1 MEKENKII
9 LGMGFLFTII
19 TGFFSFLGR
28 LTIIFTSDSLNQG
41 LSLFLW
47 RSSLWLVF
55 IAGIIIVLY
64 TLNKKLNQDIYA
76 MLSDR
81 FIRMASAILVIIDG
95 LIKLASALPINFMS
109 IKSTIEVATQAGFY
123 ANGIIAKSIISNG
136 TSIIV
141 LLIQIIFG
149 IYIFRYQKKQINQQQ
164 TTVN

>member
-1 MEKENKII
+1 MEKENRMIFG
-9 LGMGFLFTII
+9 LGFLFTII

-41 LSLFLW
+41 VSLFLW
-47 RSSLWLVF
+47 RSSLWIVF
-55 IAGIIIVLY
+55 IAGIIIILY
-64 TLNKKLNQDIYA
+64 RLNKKLNQDIYT

-81 FIRMASAILVIIDG
+81 FIRMATAILVIIDG
-95 LIKLASALPINFMS
+95 LIKLAGLLPINFMR

-123 ANGIIAKSIISNG
+123 AKGIIAKSIISNC

-149 IYIFRYQKKQINQQQ
+149 IYILRYHKKQSE
-164 TTVN
+164 